1 MRAVKR
7 APTVRPLGELEQRVM
22 EIIWRGDRPLAVRE
36 VARRLG
42 GKLAYTTVMTTLDR
56 LYKKRL
62 LVREKEGNAFLYTA
76 GLDRDEFHRRVV
88 ESAVSDLLVR
98 SAEPVLAG
106 FVDAALSADGENLD
120 RLERLLAER
129 RRGRR

>member
-1 MRAVKR
+1 MSEVRRSSA
-7 APTVRPLGELEQRVM
+7 VRPLGELEGRVM
-22 EIIWRGDRPLAVRE
+22 EIVWRTEAPVAVRE

-62 LVREKEGNAFLYTA
+62 LVRAKDGNAFLYSA
-76 GLDRDEFHRRVV
+76 SMDRDAFHRRVV
-88 ESAVSDLLVR
+88 ESAVSELLVR

-106 FVDAALSADGENLD
+106 FVDAALSADGDNLE